1 MKEFF
6 ADRKE
11 AISRFMEGFL
21 TSRGAELESIN
32 NQGALAAQ
40 RLLEYSREG
49 KMIRGGLAGLAQGIS
64 SGKINADADR
74 LGSVMELF
82 QSALL
87 VHDDIMDRDPLRRG
101 KPAMHIQYARSLEEE
116 QAAFPDRTGESLG
129 ICVGDIAFFLA
140 YEILGSLEASAAT
153 SLALLKVCSREMTG
167 VGLGQMQDIRA
178 GVLPQ
183 PPTIDEVLSLYVNKT
198 GRYTFSLPLMSG
210 AVLGGAKE
218 EQIDALSELGE
229 VLGIIFQIKD
239 DELGLFGT
247 REKIGKPVGTDLS
260 EGKQTIFYNLL
271 MQKLNKEDSS
281 RIKALVGQLS
291 VPEEDVVFVRNM
303 LVETGVMEKVREIL
317 KSHQDKAH
325 RIMKLLPLGKSE
337 YGRVLT
343 DFVEYNLTRTV

>member
-6 ADRKE
+6 ASRKE
-11 AISRFMEGFL
+11 SISRYLEDFL

-32 NQGALAAQ
+32 AQGPVAAK
-40 RLLEYSREG
+40 RLLDYSREG
-49 KMIRGGLAGLAQGIS
+49 KMIRGCLAGLAQGLFS
-64 SGKINADADR
+64 SKVDTDADR

-101 KPAMHIQYARSLEEE
+101 KPAMHIQYARSLKEDK
-116 QAAFPDRTGESLG
+116 AADPDRTGESLG

-140 YEILGSLEASAAT
+140 YEILSSLDVSAPT
-153 SLALLKVCSREMTG
+153 SLALLKLCSREMTG

-178 GVLPQ
+178 GVMPE
-183 PPTIDEVLSLYVNKT
+183 PPAVEDVLSLYVNKT

-210 AVLGGAKE
+210 AVLGGADE
-218 EQIDALSELGE
+218 EMIDALSELGE

-247 REKIGKPVGTDLS
+247 PEKIGKPVGTDLS

-271 MQKLNKEDSS
+271 MQKLSTEDAVRVKS
-281 RIKALVGQLS
+281 LVGRES
-291 VPEEDVVFVRNM
+291 VPEQEVLFVRQM

-317 KSHQDKAH
+317 KSHQEKAH
-325 RIMKLLPLGKSE
+325 RIMKLLPLSSE
-337 YGRVLT
+337 YGRIFT
-343 DFVEYNLTRTV
+343 DFVEYNLSRTV